1 MFLAIIIII
10 IVVTDDRQRPLVR
23 QTRGIR
29 MCPPGMSG
37 EQCFYSQLAMFV
49 RQHNSFT
56 DPVALRNIGKRNG
69 GNTDNA
75 FLGNSMDYLEPQYE
89 FDYQYDMP
97 EFRQDEN
104 IPSFDFGKNRNMMP
118 SVRDYADA
126 YNPGSVLGNILKSP
140 DLLSQLQNILSTPP
154 RESQLDESS
163 SLNQPKSKRQ
173 VICPPGMPRVAC
185 YDNALAFYIQLMR
198 TMNHKRFV

>member
-1 MFLAIIIII
+1 MVIGLLFA
-10 IVVTDDRQRPLVR
+10 DDQQRPMTR

-29 MCPPGMSG
+29 MCPPGMRS

-69 GNTDNA
+69 ENTEPA
-75 FLGNSMDYLEPQYE
+75 FQGDTMNFLDPQYE
-89 FDYQYDMP
+89 FEYQYDVP
-97 EFRQDEN
+97 EVRQDEN
-104 IPSFDFGKNRNMMP
+104 VPSFDFRKSRHLKS
-118 SVRDYADA
+118 SVKDYDDV

-140 DLLSQLQNILSTPP
+140 ELLSQLQNILSTQPEDS
-154 RESQLDESS
+154 RLGESS
-163 SLNQPKSKRQ
+163 SLIQPKSKRQ
-173 VICPPGMPRVAC
+173 VICPPGMQRVAC